1 MMMLMMLMMI
11 VHKTNNIIVSAEAIL
26 SAENIGKPLGGLGSA
41 ANPAGKLTAL
51 PRPPGGGE
59 VVADPLEPHA
69 RSRPSV

>member
-1 MMMLMMLMMI
+1 MMLIMI
-11 VHKTNNIIVSAEAIL
+11 VHKINNIIVSAEAM

-59 VVADPLEPHA
+59 GVADPLEPHA